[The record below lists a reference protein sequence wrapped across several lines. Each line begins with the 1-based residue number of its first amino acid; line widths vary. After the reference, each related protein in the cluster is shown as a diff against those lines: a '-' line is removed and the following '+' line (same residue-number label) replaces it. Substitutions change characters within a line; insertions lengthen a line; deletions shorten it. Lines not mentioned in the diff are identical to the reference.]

1 MFHIGMDDFCGIA
14 EEVIGKGNN
23 LSFIAGGAS
32 MSPFIKDGDTVVVQ
46 PAGSLH
52 IGDIALCRTPE
63 GRLIL
68 HRVVQV
74 TTSGVVTRGDAC
86 FTDDGVTFF
95 ENTLGRVVRVSG
107 RGFNFHLRS
116 PFNILIASGLL
127 RPSRIS
133 GRPFLFSLA
142 KRLASFLG

>member
-1 MFHIGMDDFCGIA
+1 MDDFCGIA
-14 EEVIGKGNN
+14 EEVLGKGNN

-46 PAGSLH
+46 PAQSLR
-52 IGDIALCRTPE
+52 IGDIALCKTPE
-63 GRLIL
+63 GRLVL
-68 HRVVQV
+68 HRVMKV
-74 TTSGVVTRGDAC
+74 TASGIVTRGDAC
-86 FTDDGVTFF
+86 FADDGLTSF

-107 RGFNFHLRS
+107 RGFNFHLRF
-116 PFNILIASGLL
+116 PFGSLIARGLL